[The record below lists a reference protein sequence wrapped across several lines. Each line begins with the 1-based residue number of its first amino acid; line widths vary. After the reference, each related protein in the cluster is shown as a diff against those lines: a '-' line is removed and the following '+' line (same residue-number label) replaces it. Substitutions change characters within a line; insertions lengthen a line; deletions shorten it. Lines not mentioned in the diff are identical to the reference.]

1 MDHRQEAPGEN
12 GDPVPR
18 DLPDQQAG
26 EGEDPWEV
34 ADVPDEKT
42 GTGDEPEAVP
52 DTDEAGTSRQGAPRS
67 DTVHPEH
74 PGAEESTG

>member
-1 MDHRQEAPGEN
+1 M
-12 GDPVPR
+12 
-18 DLPDQQAG
+18 PDQQEG

-34 ADVPDEKT
+34 ATVP
-42 GTGDEPEAVP
+42 GDPDDGASESDDVP